1 MYLNLYIEVII
12 SLYNFLL
19 KFLVCF
25 IYNIVPCFSLEEEC
39 LDDGFSLKPK
49 ALHCWLTRVMYN
61 HRSKL
66 HPLWNNF
73 VVGGLQDGEP

>member
-12 SLYNFLL
+12 LPYNFC
-19 KFLVCF
+19 CF
-25 IYNIVPCFSLEEEC
+25 IYNLVSCFSLEEEC
-39 LDDGFSLKPK
+39 LDDGFLLKPK